1 MINVN
6 TKLLIL
12 SIFIFALINTLSK
25 NVFSKDSKLIRI
37 EEVHKSL
44 KEKDF
49 KKALSSL
56 NEMSNKNNLHAQ
68 HLFSQIFYSGNIVP
82 QDFEKAYF
90 WSNAANLGGFK
101 KAKFLVSRLDNILDS
116 KQKLEIHEK
125 IRVFLENLAM
135 EKNKLAILQVAK
147 WHLTLAE
154 EVDYSNA
161 YKWYN
166 VAVAIGIKTAIK
178 KRNEMIEELN
188 SEEILKAQ
196 QLSNQIFNKINK
208 NGG

>member
-1 MINVN
+1 
-6 TKLLIL
+6 
-12 SIFIFALINTLSK
+12 
-25 NVFSKDSKLIRI
+25 
-37 EEVHKSL
+37 
-44 KEKDF
+44 
-49 KKALSSL
+49 
-56 NEMSNKNNLHAQ
+56 
-68 HLFSQIFYSGNIVP
+68 
-82 QDFEKAYF
+82 
-90 WSNAANLGGFK
+90 
-101 KAKFLVSRLDNILDS
+101 
-116 KQKLEIHEK
+116 
-125 IRVFLENLAM
+125 M